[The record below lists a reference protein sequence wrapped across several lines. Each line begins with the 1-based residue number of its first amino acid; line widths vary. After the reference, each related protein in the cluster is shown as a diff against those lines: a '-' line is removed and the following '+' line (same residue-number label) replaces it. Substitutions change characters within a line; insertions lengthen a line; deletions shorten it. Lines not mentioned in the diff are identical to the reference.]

1 MIYTTNKKSKYN
13 IVKNPSKNECNMF
26 RQFVRR
32 AMQSFMYNYD
42 TTFLQ
47 TIKVANDPYLFEYT
61 QYKGYPIDKYSQE
74 LEELVLEANKQ
85 IVASGKFKAYK
96 LDLYGNWSAGHIV
109 ILRNNKATSRTKTA
123 AELYSTTKRIWK
135 K

>member
-1 MIYTTNKKSKYN
+1 MIYATNKKSKYN

-47 TIKVANDPYLFEYT
+47 TIKEAKDPYLFEYN

-85 IVASGKFKAYK
+85 IVASDKFKAYK
-96 LDLYGNWSAGHIV
+96 LDLYGNWSGGHIV

-123 AELYSTTKRIWK
+123 AELYKTIKGVWK

>member
-1 MIYTTNKKSKYN
+1 MIYTNKKSKYN

-32 AMQSFMYNYD
+32 AMQSFMHNYD

-47 TIKVANDPYLFEYT
+47 TIKVAKDPYLFEYN

>member
-1 MIYTTNKKSKYN
+1 MIYTNKKSKYN
-13 IVKNPSKNECNMF
+13 IVKNPSKNECSMF
-26 RQFVRR
+26 RLFVGR

-47 TIKVANDPYLFEYT
+47 TIKPAKDPYLFEYE
-61 QYKGYPIDKYSQE
+61 QHKGYPIDKYSQE
-74 LEELVLEANKQ
+74 LEELVLEANRQ

-96 LDLYGNWSAGHIV
+96 LDLYGNWSEGHIV
-109 ILRNNKATSRTKTA
+109 ILRNNKATNRTKTGI
-123 AELYSTTKRIWK
+123 ELYKTTKRIWK

>member
-32 AMQSFMYNYD
+32 AMQSFMHNYD

-47 TIKVANDPYLFEYT
+47 TIKVAKDPYLFEYN

>member
-1 MIYTTNKKSKYN
+1 MIYTTNKNSKYN

-47 TIKVANDPYLFEYT
+47 TIKIAKDPYLFEYT

-96 LDLYGNWSAGHIV
+96 LDLYGNWSEGHIV
-109 ILRNNKATSRTKTA
+109 ILRNNKATNRTKTA
-123 AELYSTTKRIWK
+123 AELYNTTKRIWK